1 MSCVR
6 ACVRTCVCV
15 CLCACM
21 RMRVGSGSVLCGR
34 QNFLRLTNWYKKILL
49 FIAIFPSPHILSVH
63 PAHGPFQSLLNESLL
78 LLAVFYF
85 SSFVCA
91 SATQKITNSFF
102 FFTPERFQWKF
113 IFGVFFFFIVLRVSP
128 FCIIKRCSSNF
139 KFIGESDFFPF
150 MFDSKKCSAIKFIR
164 AKQKKILLFYRF
176 EISAICMLC
185 IYVQSHKMEK
195 KKTILAN
202 KILYNCA

>member
-113 IFGVFFFFIVLRVSP
+113 IFGVFFFFCFARESVLHNQEVL
-128 FCIIKRCSSNF
+128 F
-139 KFIGESDFFPF
+139 KFQIYWRIWFFSIHVWF
-150 MFDSKKCSAIKFIR
+150 QEMFC
-164 AKQKKILLFYRF
+164 
-176 EISAICMLC
+176 
-185 IYVQSHKMEK
+185 
-195 KKTILAN
+195 N
-202 KILYNCA
+202 